1 MRDLDRNATPS
12 PSEPVEPRPLGCG
25 AAGCCRPLD
34 RRGFLKLAGLGAAA
48 GSMAPWAAVAGPFE
62 AKDVID
68 HFVPADKKLRPEW
81 VQALFQRGT
90 RQWYSG
96 SDLKMIAM
104 PIGGITTGQLYLNGE
119 GRLVHWDIFNQ
130 HNFSGYGDKNY
141 FAGPPQSP
149 IQQGF
154 AVRVTAKGKTWLRTL
169 ARQEGIFLDPIY
181 TGKAFAG
188 LLEMA
193 ERGELG
199 ANDPIIFLHTGGAPA
214 LFAHAEEFVEK

>member
-1 MRDLDRNATPS
+1 MSGLDPNATTP
-12 PSEPVEPRPLGCG
+12 PLREAGTASGRCSSM
-25 AAGCCRPLD
+25 GCCRPVD
-34 RRGFLKLAGLGAAA
+34 RRAFLKIAGLGTAA
-48 GSMAPWAAVAGPFE
+48 GSGLGGLALVAGPFE

-81 VQALFQRGT
+81 VQALFERGT

-96 SDLKMIAM
+96 GDLKMIAM

-130 HNFSGYGDKNY
+130 HNFSGYGEKNY

-154 AVRVTAKGKTWLRTL
+154 AVRVTTEGKTWLRTL
-169 ARQEGIFLDPIY
+169 DR
-181 TGKAFAG
+181 
-188 LLEMA
+188 
-193 ERGELG
+193 
-199 ANDPIIFLHTGGAPA
+199 
-214 LFAHAEEFVEK
+214 